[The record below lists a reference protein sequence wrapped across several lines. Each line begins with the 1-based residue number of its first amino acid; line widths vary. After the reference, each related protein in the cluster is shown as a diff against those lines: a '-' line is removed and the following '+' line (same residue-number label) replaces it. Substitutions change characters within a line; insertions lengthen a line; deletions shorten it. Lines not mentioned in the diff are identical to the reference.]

1 MNALSEAE
9 LKPSIGT
16 AVEPAT
22 ILTKTALKKTFT
34 GKTTSKSV
42 KKCKVVAGSKSQTT
56 LKQEQQ
62 NQATT
67 NKQQQQQKSDE
78 GHVHSTQK
86 TAKSEDALKKYDLR
100 ISNHAEET
108 LENDNKGELPY
119 RPYQNENKNRVKQQ
133 GNYETENEPT
143 SSENYTVTSRG
154 EIGANDRD
162 GEPKNLGLESLP
174 ITNLDPNDAV
184 SFNNTIASVNA
195 ELCTLSTSPTPIDKD
210 LSLTD
215 ICSANY
221 VSEKQHHQQTA
232 NHNLFKSDGHTTM
245 IHKSNIDTPL
255 LENKVSNTLD
265 SGNCGENANNM
276 CQIDI
281 DQDLDQ
287 MVPCNCETTTVMLV
301 STHTS

>member
-1 MNALSEAE
+1 
-9 LKPSIGT
+9 
-16 AVEPAT
+16 
-22 ILTKTALKKTFT
+22 
-34 GKTTSKSV
+34 V

-67 NKQQQQQKSDE
+67 NKQQQQKSDE

-86 TAKSEDALKKYDLR
+86 TPTSEDAIKKYDLR
-100 ISNHAEET
+100 INNHAEET
-108 LENDNKGELPY
+108 LENDIKGELPY
-119 RPYQNENKNRVKQQ
+119 RPYQNENKIRVKQQ
-133 GNYETENEPT
+133 GNFETENEPT
-143 SSENYTVTSRG
+143 THCSSQNYTVTSRG

-162 GEPKNLGLESLP
+162 AEPKNLGLEGLP
-174 ITNLDPNDAV
+174 ITNLDPKDAV
-184 SFNNTIASVNA
+184 SFNNTIVSVNE

-210 LSLTD
+210 LNSTD

-232 NHNLFKSDGHTTM
+232 NHNLFKSDEHTTM
-245 IHKSNIDTPL
+245 IHNSNMDTPL
-255 LENKVSNTLD
+255 LENKVSKTLD